1 MGMLDMKI
9 WTNVRF
15 EGTNPPFITEKPQ
28 NKIRRF
34 RNLCINKFV

>member
-1 MGMLDMKI
+1 MGMLDVKI

-34 RNLCINKFV
+34 RNLFINKFV